1 MKAQERQLS
10 LVAYLHHHR
19 FGRTLD
25 EILVDIPAYGSG
37 DAARK
42 KLQRDRALLR
52 EIGLPLHVV
61 EQPGQEEDG
70 NLRYAYVLD
79 RREAFARGL
88 RLDSREREH
97 LLLLCERLM
106 ARPTFAF
113 GEWIASARE
122 KLLAAGLPE
131 GERGL
136 LPTPPAGEG
145 LPTLAFPEE
154 EAALD
159 VVLQALE
166 RGRCLT
172 FTYRAL
178 LQEAEEERT
187 VHGRQL
193 CAFKG
198 RWMLKGWCTLRGGP
212 RAFLLQRMRQV
223 RVSEIA
229 VDNALP
235 VEEPGRNPGWEFGL
249 GEGPLAV
256 LHIHP
261 DVAPLVCR
269 QLRQGPCVGEEIEGT
284 DLRLEVP
291 VGQPALFFSWL
302 LSWGRQVRLTGP
314 SELQLGL
321 AAWMEGRP

>member
-25 EILVDIPAYGSG
+25 EIVADIPAYGSG

-61 EQPGQEEDG
+61 EQPGLEEDG

-79 RREAFARGL
+79 RREAFAHGL
-88 RLDSREREH
+88 RLNSTEREL

-131 GERGL
+131 GERGG
-136 LPTPPAGEG
+136 LPVPPAGDG
-145 LPTLAFPEE
+145 LSSLASQEE
-154 EAALD
+154 ERALD

-166 RGRCLT
+166 QGRCLT
-172 FTYRAL
+172 FTYQAL
-178 LQEAEEERT
+178 AQEAEEERT

-223 RVSEIA
+223 RLSEIV
-229 VDNALP
+229 VDDLLP

-256 LHIHP
+256 LHVHP
-261 DVAPLVCR
+261 DAAPLVRR
-269 QLRQGPCVGEEIEGT
+269 QLRHGLEEGAAMAGA
-284 DLRLEVP
+284 DLVLELP
-291 VGQPALFFSWL
+291 VAQPALFFSWL
-302 LSWGRQVRLTGP
+302 LSWGRQVRLSGP
-314 SELQLGL
+314 PELQKGL
-321 AAWMEGRP
+321 EAWMEGRP